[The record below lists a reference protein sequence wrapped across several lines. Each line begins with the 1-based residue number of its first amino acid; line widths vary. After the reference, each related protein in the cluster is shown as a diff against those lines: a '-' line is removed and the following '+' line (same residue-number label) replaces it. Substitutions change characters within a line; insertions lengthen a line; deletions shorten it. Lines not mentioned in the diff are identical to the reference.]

1 MRAWGNAGFCS
12 SSSNKWIT
20 SDEEGISDLSNAAQI
35 DQVNALSFSAFCTY
49 VKLLRSCKCLPS
61 SEKWIASTEEGIS
74 PLFDDAQI
82 DIEMH

>member
-1 MRAWGNAGFCS
+1 M
-12 SSSNKWIT
+12 I
-20 SDEEGISDLSNAAQI
+20 I